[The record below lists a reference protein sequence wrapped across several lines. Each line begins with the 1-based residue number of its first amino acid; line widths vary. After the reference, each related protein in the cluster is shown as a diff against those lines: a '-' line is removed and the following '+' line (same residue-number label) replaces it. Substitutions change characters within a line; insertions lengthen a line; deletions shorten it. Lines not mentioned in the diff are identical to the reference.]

1 MDLLFFS
8 ISSHSNQGWEDAQWV
23 ECWLGKRGE
32 LSSASQNSGK
42 QPETGASSGPL
53 TGVRAKMATTS
64 SRETLS
70 KDKSISEQK
79 KQWRA
84 IK

>member
-23 ECWLGKRGE
+23 ECLLGKRGE

-42 QPETGASSGPL
+42 SPVLMHSQRQVHL
-53 TGVRAKMATTS
+53 RAH
-64 SRETLS
+64 
-70 KDKSISEQK
+70 
-79 KQWRA
+79 
-84 IK
+84 